1 MNLAKIKWKKCAICF
16 KKSSIKYLDE
26 FLLKDEGLFY
36 RSFDL
41 NFEQCDNL
49 ERCVHTTNIN
59 INILPRLIIIQI
71 ISKKAE

>member
-16 KKSSIKYLDE
+16 KSSIKCLDE

-41 NFEQCDNL
+41 IFEQCDNL
-49 ERCVHTTNIN
+49 ESRVHTTNII
-59 INILPRLIIIQI
+59 INILPRLLIIQI
-71 ISKKAE
+71 ISNKAE

>member
-1 MNLAKIKWKKCAICF
+1 MLCF
-16 KKSSIKYLDE
+16 RSAIKYLVE

-41 NFEQCDNL
+41 IFEQYENL
-49 ERCVHTTNIN
+49 ERRVHTTNIN
-59 INILPRLIIIQI
+59 INILSRLLMIQI

>member
-16 KKSSIKYLDE
+16 KKSSIKYLVE

-41 NFEQCDNL
+41 IFEQYDNL
-49 ERCVHTTNIN
+49 ESRVHTANIN
-59 INILPRLIIIQI
+59 TIYSSQTDYNSNNI
-71 ISKKAE
+71 KKG